1 MSDIVPMSNEES
13 NEEVPQIV
21 NLEDLSPTER
31 QQAESI
37 ANQVQID
44 DPSAV
49 TQFGV
54 GAQKK
59 VAGFADTIL
68 SEIRA
73 KDAGYVGDT
82 LTNLVVSIKE
92 VGVDKITDKGYSN
105 GVPILK
111 RLVRAVRK
119 FTARYNKMSTQIEKI
134 TSELEE
140 ARMNLLKDI
149 TMLENLFKKNEEYLG
164 ELDLYIAAGQIK
176 LEEAKKKILPELKQK
191 ADETN
196 APADVQK
203 LQDFAQFI
211 NRFEKKLHDLKLSRM
226 VSLQTGPQIRLI
238 QSNNQTLVEKIQSSI
253 MTTIP
258 LWKNQIVIA
267 ISLFRQQKALEVQR
281 QVTDTTNELL
291 KKNAEMLKEGS
302 IETAKESERG
312 IIEIETLQKVNN
324 DLISTIEETL
334 RIQEEGRTK
343 RQQAEVELKQMEEE
357 LKAKLKEVESGSL

>member
-31 QQAESI
+31 QQAEAI
-37 ANQVQID
+37 ANQMEID
-44 DPSAV
+44 DPNAV

-68 SEIRA
+68 GEIRS

-92 VGVDKITDKGYSN
+92 VGVDKITEKGYSK

-119 FTARYNKMSTQIEKI
+119 FTARYNKMSTTIEKI
-134 TSELEE
+134 TSELEK

-164 ELDLYIAAGQIK
+164 ELDIYIAAGQIK

-196 APADVQK
+196 DPTDVQR

-238 QSNNQTLVEKIQSSI
+238 QNNNQTLVEKIQSSI

-291 KKNAEMLKEGS
+291 KKNAEMLKEGTV
-302 IETAKESERG
+302 ETAKESERG
-312 IIEIETLQKVNN
+312 IIEIETLQKVNA
-324 DLISTIEETL
+324 DLISSIEETL

-343 RQQAEVELKQMEEE
+343 RQQAEAELKQMEEE
-357 LKAKLKEVESGSL
+357 LKTKLKEVESNSL

>member
-1 MSDIVPMSNEES
+1 MSDIVPMSNEET

-149 TMLENLFKKNEEYLG
+149 TMLANLFKKNEEYLG

-196 APADVQK
+196 DPADVQK

-357 LKAKLKEVESGSL
+357 LKTKLKEVESDSL

>member
-1 MSDIVPMSNEES
+1 MSDIVPMSNEET

-196 APADVQK
+196 DPADVQK

-312 IIEIETLQKVNN
+312 IIEIETLRKVNS

-343 RQQAEVELKQMEEE
+343 RQQAETELKQMEEE
-357 LKAKLKEVESGSL
+357 LKTKLKEVESDSL

>member
-1 MSDIVPMSNEES
+1 MSDIVPMSNEET

-196 APADVQK
+196 DPADVQK

-281 QVTDTTNELL
+281 QVTETTNELL

-357 LKAKLKEVESGSL
+357 LKAKLKEVESDSL